1 MKEKIEMFDVNQEVW
16 MMNENK
22 ARKFIIDTIHIKKPF
37 TVGGSPRISYTLEV
51 SGKNTLDGVY
61 RHSDVFATKEDLLSS
76 L

>member
-37 TVGGSPRISYTLEV
+37 TDGSSPRISYTLEV
-51 SGKNTLDGVY
+51 SGKNTLDGVI
-61 RHSDVFATKEDLLSS
+61 RHSDVFATKEDLLAS